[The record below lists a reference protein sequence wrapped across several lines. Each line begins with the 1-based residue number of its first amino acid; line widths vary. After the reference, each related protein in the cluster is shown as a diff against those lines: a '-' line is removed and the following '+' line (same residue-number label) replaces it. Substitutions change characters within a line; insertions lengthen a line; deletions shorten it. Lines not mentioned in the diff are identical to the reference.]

1 MPTVRPDGSKL
12 KENDVV
18 LNGDDP
24 GSYFNGEGWKEEQI
38 LQEVVVTW
46 TRTKKDVS
54 QEQSDKPWL
63 DIAFDENSKDVKE
76 ISGAR
81 ANPDIIKYHKSTGV
95 LRVTKFQG
103 VLHL

>member
-1 MPTVRPDGSKL
+1 
-12 KENDVV
+12 
-18 LNGDDP
+18 
-24 GSYFNGEGWKEEQI
+24 

-46 TRTKKDVS
+46 TRTKKDDA